1 MTRLKAA
8 PLILIAGGPQAKNT
22 DVLLAAALQLSSSPK
37 PTIAYIGTASDDNKT
52 FFRMIKRLFIAA
64 GADRVT
70 LVPLVQSFDRTT
82 AEAILKDSHIIFV
95 SGGEVARGMEVLK
108 KRDLI
113 PLLTTLY
120 KSGKPFCGAS
130 AGAIMLCR
138 NWMHWGDENDD
149 STAELMDCLGFAPL
163 LCDVHDE
170 EDGWKE
176 MKRLLGFFPEGTKGY
191 GIPADGALRVTPT
204 GKVTAL
210 GAEPWQFVR
219 KGNKIVLQK

>member
-1 MTRLKAA
+1 ML
-8 PLILIAGGPQAKNT
+8 T
-22 DVLLAAALQLSSSPK
+22 DCDL
-37 PTIAYIGTASDDNKT
+37 
-52 FFRMIKRLFIAA
+52 
-64 GADRVT
+64 
-70 LVPLVQSFDRTT
+70 
-82 AEAILKDSHIIFV
+82 IFV
-95 SGGEVARGMEVLK
+95 SGGEVERGMEVLK
-108 KRDLI
+108 KRNLI

-138 NWMHWGDENDD
+138 NWMHWLDENDD

-170 EDGWKE
+170 EDGWEE

-191 GIPADGALRVTPT
+191 AIPAGGALHVTPT

-210 GAEPWQFVR
+210 GTAPLLFIK
-219 KGNKIVLQK
+219 KGNKVVLHHG